1 MVAGSLVFIAF
12 GWIRMY
18 RVGRTAVSVVIAAHN
33 EAANLPQLLHEITA
47 ALSGRFTFEVIVVDD
62 GSTDDTP
69 RVLAGLRAQ
78 LPTLRTI
85 RHASSCGQSPAL
97 ITGIDHA
104 QSALIATLDGDGQN
118 DPADLPAMIE
128 MLLQPRFGR
137 RVQMIAGHRT
147 HRKDSW
153 WRLFS
158 SRIANAVRRRIL
170 ADGTPDTGCGI
181 KVFYRRV
188 FLQLPRFNHMH
199 RFLPALVVRAG
210 GEVRSIPVNHRPRL
224 HGRSHY
230 DTLRRLVNG
239 LLDLA
244 GVAWLIH
251 RGAVPRIEMDSED
264 QHERDVLDQFRYGGA
279 DNFHGQVSRTVA

>member
-1 MVAGSLVFIAF
+1 
-12 GWIRMY
+12 MY

-33 EAANLPQLLHEITA
+33 EAANLPQLLNEVKD
-47 ALSGRFTFEVIVVDD
+47 ALEGRFTFEIVVVDD

-69 RVLAGLRAQ
+69 QVLFSLRSS
-78 LPTLRTI
+78 LPTLRYL
-85 RHASSCGQSPAL
+85 RHAKSAGQSLA
-97 ITGIDHA
+97 IVTGIDHA

-118 DPADLPAMIE
+118 DPADLPAMIDL
-128 MLLQPRFGR
+128 LLQPRFGG
-137 RVQMIAGHRT
+137 RVRMIAGHRT
-147 HRKDSW
+147 RRQDSW

-181 KVFYRRV
+181 KVFYRSV

-199 RFLPALVVRAG
+199 RFLPALIVRAG
-210 GEVRSIPVNHRPRL
+210 GEVLSMSVNHRPRL

-230 DTLRRLVNG
+230 DTLRRLFNG

-251 RGAVPRIEMDSED
+251 RGAVPQIEMDSED
-264 QHERDVLDQFRYGGA
+264 QHERDVLDRLRLSGS
-279 DNFHGQVSRTVA
+279 DNLHGQVSRAVA

>member
-1 MVAGSLVFIAF
+1 
-12 GWIRMY
+12 MY
-18 RVGRTAVSVVIAAHN
+18 RIGRTAVSVVIAAHN
-33 EAANLPQLLHEITA
+33 EAANLPSLLTEIA
-47 ALSGRFTFEVIVVDD
+47 RALTGRYTFEIIVVDD
-62 GSTDDTP
+62 GSTDETP
-69 RVLAGLRAQ
+69 AVLSRLRAV
-78 LPTLRTI
+78 LPTLRFL
-85 RHASSCGQSPAL
+85 RHSASCGQSAAL
-97 ITGIDHA
+97 VTGIDHA

-118 DPADLPAMIE
+118 DPADLPGMIE
-128 MLLQPRFGR
+128 QLLKPGFGR

-147 HRKDSW
+147 HRRDSW

-158 SRIANAVRRRIL
+158 SHIANAVRRRIL

-210 GEVRSIPVNHRPRL
+210 GEVQSVPVHHRPRL

-230 DTLRRLVNG
+230 DTLRRLFHG

-251 RGAVPRIEMDSED
+251 RGRVPQIELDSEENY
-264 QHERDVLDQFRYGGA
+264 ERDFLDQLRPAGSG
-279 DNFHGQVSRTVA
+279 NFHGQVSRAVA

>member
-1 MVAGSLVFIAF
+1 
-12 GWIRMY
+12 MY

-33 EAANLPQLLHEITA
+33 EAANLPQLLDEIVR
-47 ALSGRFTFEVIVVDD
+47 ALDGRYTFEIIVVDD
-62 GSTDDTP
+62 GSTDATP
-69 RVLAGLRAQ
+69 IVLSGLRSQ
-78 LPTLRTI
+78 LPTLRYL
-85 RHASSCGQSPAL
+85 RHSRSCGQSPAL
-97 ITGIDHA
+97 VTGIDHA

-128 MLLQPRFGR
+128 QLLEPRFGR

-147 HRKDSW
+147 QRRDSW

-158 SRIANAVRRRIL
+158 SRIANGVRRRIL
-170 ADGTPDTGCGI
+170 CDGTPDTGCGI

-188 FLQLPRFNHMH
+188 FQQLPRFNHMH

-210 GEVRSIPVNHRPRL
+210 GEVQSMPVHHRPRL

-230 DTLRRLVNG
+230 DTLRRLFNG

-251 RGAVPRIEMDSED
+251 RGSLPQIELDSED
-264 QHERDVLDQFRYGGA
+264 QHEREVLDQFRPAGTG
-279 DNFHGQVSRTVA
+279 NFHGQVSRAVA